1 MMMEQTKAL
10 YGRNI
15 CNDDIKHLTVEMV
28 RDKDKN
34 TIFSCIYKPQRGDSQ
49 IFLNDINAGDL
60 NLNSLDYS

>member
-10 YGRNI
+10 YGTNI
-15 CNDDIKHLTVEMV
+15 CIDDNKHLMVEIV

-49 IFLNDINAGDL
+49 IFLDDIIRIML
-60 NLNSLDYS
+60 VI